1 MTGGKSLR
9 LFLVDGTAGGLV
21 TAEIMNW
28 TGHVVAA
35 PRSDLGALLKRAEAA
50 RTGVY
55 ILVGEDPDSLGG
67 LIAYVGEGDD
77 VGRRLYQHSRPEP
90 DGKDFWDRAIVMTSK
105 DANLTKAHA
114 RYLESRL
121 ITVAGD
127 AGRARLV
134 NGTAPPLPA
143 LPEADVS
150 DMEYFLDQVRIVLP
164 VLGLNVLRGS
174 TPAIRV
180 QGPAGVFDQGVAVKE
195 SPVFEIALAR
205 DGVSARA
212 QEIDGEF
219 TAKKGSVARAE
230 WIGVKASYL
239 SLRERLV
246 AEGVLAPLDEVK
258 GMVFT
263 RDQVFA
269 SPSAAAAVVLGRAS
283 NGRVEWKVAGT
294 ATTYAAWQAEQLES
308 SRGGVERGDEGVRAM
323 AAPAAGSPPEA

>member
-1 MTGGKSLR
+1 MIGGKSLR

-35 PRSDLGALLKRAEAA
+35 ARSDLAALLRRVEAS

-55 ILVGEDPDSLGG
+55 ILVGEDPEVLGG

-77 VGRRLYQHSRPEP
+77 VGRRLTQHARSEP
-90 DGKDFWDRAIVMTSK
+90 DGKDFWTRVIVITSK

-121 ITVAGD
+121 ISIAME
-127 AGRARLV
+127 AARARLV
-134 NGTAPPLPA
+134 NGTTPPEPQ
-143 LPEADVS
+143 LPEADRS

-164 VLGLNVLRGS
+164 ILGLNLLRGGAAS
-174 TPAIRV
+174 TRA
-180 QGPAGVFDQGVAVKE
+180 QGQAAGADEEATSGK
-195 SPVFEIALAR
+195 SPLFEIVTQ
-205 DGVSARA
+205 DGVKASAH
-212 QEIDGEF
+212 EVDGEF
-219 TAKKGSVARAE
+219 TVKSGSVARAE

-246 AEGVLAPLDEVK
+246 AEGVLVDLEAAR
-258 GMVFT
+258 GMTFT

-294 ATTYAAWQAEQLES
+294 ATTYAAWQVEQLES
-308 SRGGVERGDEGVRAM
+308 AS
-323 AAPAAGSPPEA
+323 